1 MNFAPHPSMR
11 IQKLRIGRENLPL
24 LVIDNLVAD
33 PEELVQDAVSK
44 RYAPPH
50 SFYPGVRA
58 KAPLSY
64 QRFVVGELR
73 AVINEFFELDN
84 PSLQFNMCHYSVVT
98 TPPQRLEPVQRIPH
112 VDAHDPRG
120 LASIHYLFKAD
131 LGGTAFYRHRA
142 TGFEYVDEARRL
154 SYFQTLEQEM
164 AGPAAPAPDYINAD
178 TPLFERTA
186 IQAGVYNRMLVY
198 RRNCLHSGVPRPG
211 LPLTADPASGRLSI
225 NSFLA

>member
-1 MNFAPHPSMR
+1 MQ
-11 IQKLRIGRENLPL
+11 IQKLRIGREKLPL
-24 LVIDNLVAD
+24 LVVDNLVAD
-33 PEELVQDAVSK
+33 ADELVQDAIPK

-50 SFYPGVRA
+50 SYYPGVRA

-73 AVINEFFELDN
+73 NVINEFFELEN

-98 TPPQRLEPVQRIPH
+98 TPPGQLTPIQRIPH

-120 LASIHYLFKAD
+120 LASIHYLFKTD

-142 TGFEYVDEARRL
+142 TGFEYVDEPRRAA
-154 SYFQTLEQEM
+154 YYGVLEQEL
-164 AGPAAPAPDYINAD
+164 AGPSAPGPDYIDTD
-178 TPLFERTA
+178 TPLFERIA
-186 IQAGVYNRMLVY
+186 MQAGVFNRMLVY

-211 LPLTADPASGRLSI
+211 MALSSDPASGRLSI

>member
-1 MNFAPHPSMR
+1 MR
-11 IQKLRIGRENLPL
+11 IQKLRIGRESLPL
-24 LVIDNLVAD
+24 LVIDDLVAD
-33 PEELVQDAVSK
+33 PEELVQDAIAK

-50 SFYPGVRA
+50 SYYPGVRA

-64 QRFVVGELR
+64 QRFVVSELR
-73 AVINEFFELDN
+73 EVINDFFELEN

-98 TPPQRLEPVQRIPH
+98 TPPAQLTPIQRVPH

-142 TGFEYVDEARRL
+142 TGFEYVDEARRP
-154 SYFQTLEQEM
+154 SYYPVLEREM
-164 AGPAAPAPDYINAD
+164 AGPSAPGPDYIDAD
-178 TPLFERTA
+178 TPLFERIG
-186 IQAGVYNRMLVY
+186 IQAGVFNRMLVY

-211 LPLTADPASGRLSI
+211 VRLTSDPASGRLSI

>member
-1 MNFAPHPSMR
+1 MR
-11 IQKLRIGRENLPL
+11 IQKLRIGRESLPL
-24 LVIDNLVAD
+24 LVIDDLVAD
-33 PEELVQDAVSK
+33 PEELVQDAIAK

-50 SFYPGVRA
+50 SYYPGVRA

-64 QRFVVGELR
+64 QRFVVSELR
-73 AVINEFFELDN
+73 EVINDFFELEN

-98 TPPQRLEPVQRIPH
+98 TPPAQLTPIQRVPH

-142 TGFEYVDEARRL
+142 TGFEYVDEARRT
-154 SYFQTLEQEM
+154 SYYPVLEREM
-164 AGPAAPAPDYINAD
+164 AGPSAPGPDYIDAD
-178 TPLFERTA
+178 TPLFERIG
-186 IQAGVYNRMLVY
+186 IQAGVFNRMLVY

-211 LPLTADPASGRLSI
+211 VRLTSDPASGRLSI

>member
-1 MNFAPHPSMR
+1 MR
-11 IQKLRIGRENLPL
+11 IQKLRIGRESLPL
-24 LVIDNLVAD
+24 LVIDDLVAD

-50 SFYPGVRA
+50 SYYPGVRA

-64 QRFVVGELR
+64 QRFVVSELR
-73 AVINEFFELDN
+73 EVINDFFELEN

-98 TPPQRLEPVQRIPH
+98 TPPAQLTPIQRVPH

-142 TGFEYVDEARRL
+142 TGFEYVDEARRT
-154 SYFQTLEQEM
+154 SYYPVLEQEM
-164 AGPAAPAPDYINAD
+164 AGPSAPGPDYIDAD
-178 TPLFERTA
+178 TPLFERIG
-186 IQAGVYNRMLVY
+186 IQAGVFNRMLVY

-211 LPLTADPASGRLSI
+211 VRLTSDPASGRLSI

>member
-1 MNFAPHPSMR
+1 MR
-11 IQKLRIGRENLPL
+11 IQKLRIGRESLPL
-24 LVIDNLVAD
+24 LVIDDLVAD
-33 PEELVQDAVSK
+33 PEELVQDAIAK

-50 SFYPGVRA
+50 SYYPGVRA

-64 QRFVVGELR
+64 QRFVVSELR
-73 AVINEFFELDN
+73 EVINDFFELEN

-98 TPPQRLEPVQRIPH
+98 TPPAQLTPIQRVPH

-142 TGFEYVDEARRL
+142 TGFEYVDEARRT
-154 SYFQTLEQEM
+154 SYYPVLEQEM
-164 AGPAAPAPDYINAD
+164 AGPSAPGPDYIDAD
-178 TPLFERTA
+178 TPLFERIG
-186 IQAGVYNRMLVY
+186 IQAGVFNRMLVY

-211 LPLTADPASGRLSI
+211 VRLTSDPASGRLSI